1 MTAAAAILT
10 ASDLDNYI
18 NSLREKQKKE
28 SELSLAQNI
37 LQRLGM
43 FKYIQSLR
51 LTLMKRRHQKLSE
64 ID

>member
-37 LQRLGM
+37 LQWLGM